1 LKKFIFAINIIFGL
15 ILLFAY
21 TLPFIPPGVFPILSV
36 LSLGFPVLVLINLCF
51 LLYWILSLD
60 KRLLLSLILLILG
73 LPYATRFIQFNK
85 SPLGTKDK
93 IGINLLSYNVRLFNL
108 YGWENDQNTDLRMYD
123 FIDQTNPDILA
134 LQEFYDDPKIV
145 IEYPFHYKKMQGSPY
160 KVGQI
165 IYSKFPIIAA
175 GSLDFEDTSNNAIYT
190 DLKIDKDTIRVYN
203 IHLESLRISPN
214 KTKVDN
220 RLFRRLERG
229 FSKQEDQVKLILE
242 HAKTAPIKTI
252 FTGDLNNTVFSYT
265 YQKLKSNK
273 IDAFVKAGNGIG
285 KSFNFP
291 LPLRIDFSL
300 FDEDSFDILK
310 YKQHQALTYSDHY
323 PIQTWFMVK

>member
-1 LKKFIFAINIIFGL
+1 MKKFIFAINIVFGT
-15 ILLFAY
+15 ILLLAY
-21 TLPFIPPGVFPILSV
+21 ALPFIPPGTFPVLSV
-36 LSLGFPVLVLINLCF
+36 LSLGFPVIVIINIAFLIYW
-51 LLYWILSLD
+51 LLSMD
-60 KRLLLSLILLILG
+60 KRLFLSLFLFILG
-73 LPYATRFIQFNK
+73 LPYASRFIQFNK
-85 SPLGTKDK
+85 QTAKSTNEQS
-93 IGINLLSYNVRLFNL
+93 INLLSYNVRLFNL

-123 FIDQTNPDILA
+123 FIEQTDPDILA

-145 IEYPFHYKKMQGSPY
+145 IEYPFHYKKMQGSAN

-165 IYSKFPIIAA
+165 IYSKFPIIKA
-175 GSLDFEDTSNNAIYT
+175 GSMDFQDTANNAIYA
-190 DLKIDKDTIRVYN
+190 DLKINKDTVRIYN

-229 FSKQEDQVKLILE
+229 FSKQEDQVKEILA
-242 HAKTAPIKTI
+242 HSKLTSYKTI
-252 FTGDLNNTVFSYT
+252 FTGDFNNTAFSYT

-273 IDAFVKAGNGIG
+273 IDAFIEKGQGIG
-285 KSFNFP
+285 RSFNFP

-300 FDEDSFDILK
+300 FDENSFQIIR

-323 PIQTWFMVK
+323 PIQTWFRVN